1 MLLAA
6 NLGMSAR
13 EMKNEKRPLGSNMT
27 RPFGFGPNR
36 LVLVP
41 SLLVSIEDTKIQC
54 PTIWSLSVF
63 CCAIALPETNAR
75 ERMVA
80 NVTMLRMIFLLDI
93 VERAARDCARVLMPS

>member
-13 EMKNEKRPLGSNMT
+13 DMKNEKRPLGSNIT
-27 RPFGFGPNR
+27 SPFAFGPNR
-36 LVLVP
+36 LVFVP
-41 SLLVSIEDTKIQC
+41 SLLVSIDDTKIQC

-63 CCAIALPETNAR
+63 CCAIAWPETSAR

-80 NVTMLRMIFLLDI
+80 NVTILRMVFLLDV